1 MMGLPIITFLIGYSL
16 FSNSADNARLKEG
29 NNVIPFVLHD
39 NRIFVKARI
48 KGVECQLI
56 VDTGGNSNTI
66 LDEALARRL
75 NLSLKN
81 GRKVY
86 GAGEKAVPS
95 YSSHVDSISISDL
108 TLRDQ
113 ILTIISFQEM
123 RSALNMQYLDG
134 LVGSE
139 VFHQFAVEIDYKNGN
154 LILHNPNEYKPH
166 PQVQKVPFDLL
177 YGNIPVVDGTI
188 DEIPGKLVVDTGDRS
203 EFTVFSRFASQ
214 HKFFNQYKLSDTLM
228 TGYGIGGPIMG
239 RFLTIRSVSINNA
252 ITVEG
257 VKARIP
263 TIVGGAFD
271 RNDDI
276 VASIGNGMLKRFSS
290 VTFDYKRQSMDIV
303 K

>member
-16 FSNSADNARLKEG
+16 FSNSADNAYLKEG

-39 NRIFVKARI
+39 NRIFVMAKI

-75 NLSLKN
+75 NLPLKN

-86 GAGEKAVPS
+86 GAGEKTVSS
-95 YSSHVDSISISDL
+95 YTSHVDSISISGL

-113 ILTIISFQEM
+113 TLTIISFQEM

-139 VFHQFAVEIDYKNGN
+139 VFHQFAVEIDYQNRN
-154 LILHNPNEYKPH
+154 IILHNPDEYKSH
-166 PQVQKVPFDLL
+166 PQVQKIPFDLL
-177 YGNIPVVDGTI
+177 YGNIPIVDGTI
-188 DEIPGKLVVDTGDRS
+188 DGIPGKLVVDTGDRL
-203 EFTVFSRFASQ
+203 EFTIFRRFARQ
-214 HKFFNQYKLSDTLM
+214 HDFFNQYILSDTVM

-239 RFLTIRSVSINNA
+239 RTLTIRSVG
-252 ITVEG
+252 ITDKIAVEI

-263 TIVGGAFD
+263 TISGGAFE
-271 RNDDI
+271 RSDDI